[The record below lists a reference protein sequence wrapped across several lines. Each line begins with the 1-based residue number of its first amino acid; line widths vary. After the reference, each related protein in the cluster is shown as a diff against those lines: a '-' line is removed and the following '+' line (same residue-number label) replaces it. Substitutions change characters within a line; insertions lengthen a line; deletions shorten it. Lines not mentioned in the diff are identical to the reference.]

1 MSDATSDGDE
11 RSGGDDRGGEPMR
24 GGDTV
29 SGRKVPDNTRR
40 LLFVCTGN
48 TCRSP
53 MAEAVARVEAARR
66 GLRGV
71 RVRSAGTFGGGGAP
85 ASVLA
90 AVVGAERGLDLS
102 AHRSRRLAE
111 EDLEWADLVLAMA
124 PSHLAAVRA
133 ARPEARA
140 ELLTRYLPED
150 DPQRGAPVIDPIG
163 GERSDYEAAMDVLE
177 RAVAGLLDALYGP
190 PTKDAGEP

>member
-1 MSDATSDGDE
+1 MSDATSGGDA
-11 RSGGDDRGGEPMR
+11 RGVGDDRGGEP
-24 GGDTV
+24 V
-29 SGRKVPDNTRR
+29 SGRKVPEDTRR

-71 RVRSAGTFGGGGAP
+71 RVRSAGTFGGGGAQ

-102 AHRSRRLAE
+102 AHRSRGLAE

-133 ARPEARA
+133 ARPEARV
-140 ELLTRYLPED
+140 ELITRYLPD
-150 DPQRGAPVIDPIG
+150 GDPQRGAPVIDPIG

-190 PTKDAGEP
+190 PAEEATEP

>member
-1 MSDATSDGDE
+1 M
-11 RSGGDDRGGEPMR
+11 SGGEAR
-24 GGDTV
+24 
-29 SGRKVPDNTRR
+29 GRKAPEEARR

-66 GLRGV
+66 GLRGI
-71 RVRSAGTFGGGGAP
+71 RVRSAGTLGGGGAP

-102 AHRSRRLAE
+102 AHRSRALSD
-111 EDLEWADLVLAMA
+111 EDLDWADVVLAMA

-133 ARPEARA
+133 ARADARA

-150 DPQRGAPVIDPIG
+150 DPHRGAPVIDPIG

-190 PTKDAGEP
+190 APEDAPES